1 MTSTSASTRSPI
13 KAMSSLRARHQA
25 PVGPTP
31 ARGFTLVELL
41 VVMTIIGMLMAL
53 LLPAVQNARE
63 AGRRTQC
70 TNNLFQM
77 ALAASRSDEQAGFVP
92 GWKNRRPG
100 NASAF
105 VSWPV
110 PLLPFMERNDIFT
123 TFASASPQAIYVSFF
138 VCPSSPPD
146 TTTQPVLSYAGNA
159 GSGSNTNKWDGVMV
173 DTTTSTT
180 ADRIS
185 LDDVATADGK
195 ATTLL
200 LSEKCGPGKA
210 TPPGPVA
217 LGPAFWNNTPS
228 TFGWGNINSATAENM
243 PWFGITG
250 TPGTRKIINNLAE
263 TDLPSF
269 RSMPSSNHAG
279 GVVAA
284 FCDGH
289 TGFIKDSVAPGVYA
303 QLLSSDGNAAS
314 TVSKTTWQAGTSVL
328 KEADYQ

>member
-1 MTSTSASTRSPI
+1 VTRVPATWIVTSRSP
-13 KAMSSLRARHQA
+13 S
-25 PVGPTP
+25 TP
-31 ARGFTLVELL
+31 HALGRRPDGGTSPRGFTLVELL

-70 TNNLFQM
+70 TNNLFQL
-77 ALAASRSDEQAGFVP
+77 ALAASRSDEQSGFVP

-123 TFASASPQAIYVSFF
+123 TYATASPQAIYVSFF

-146 TTTQPVLSYAGNA
+146 TMTQPVLSYAGNA

-173 DTTTSTT
+173 DTTTAT

-185 LDDVATADGK
+185 LDDVAAADGK

-217 LGPAFWNNTPS
+217 LGAAFWNFTPS
-228 TFGWGNINSATAENM
+228 SFGWGNVNSATAENM
-243 PWFGITG
+243 PWFGLTG
-250 TPGTRKIINNLAE
+250 TPGTRKIINNIAE

-289 TGFIKDSVAPGVYA
+289 TGFIKDSVAAGVYA